1 MKNWNKQEDETLKAG
16 YELERPIADI
26 AEDLGRTTGAV
37 RGRAAALGISRAK
50 IEEVKKIDFEDDACP
65 YCGQVRITEG
75 DCNCDG
81 AKRARRIQE
90 RIQNAGETIEELFGE
105 ECKKDGYTPIPED
118 NIETLNA
125 AVVRQNFTINE
136 NSYPKERWK
145 RTLNGFV
152 ISSHFARVV
161 IERNTKKSAAARRA
175 KK

>member
-1 MKNWNKQEDETLKAG
+1 MKNWNKQEDEILKAG

-50 IEEVKKIDFEDDACP
+50 IEEMKKIDFEDDACP

-81 AKRARRIQE
+81 VRRARRIQE

-125 AVVRQNFTINE
+125 AVVQIVNYKLHAA
-136 NSYPKERWK
+136 S
-145 RTLNGFV
+145 FV
-152 ISSHFARVV
+152 LSSGTRAKITRSKGGSIK
-161 IERNTKKSAAARRA
+161 IERTETKKNSAEVDE
-175 KK
+175 

>member
-50 IEEVKKIDFEDDACP
+50 IEEMKKIDFEDDACP

-125 AVVRQNFTINE
+125 AVVQIVNYKLHAA
-136 NSYPKERWK
+136 S
-145 RTLNGFV
+145 FV
-152 ISSHFARVV
+152 LSSGTRAKITRSKGGSIK
-161 IERNTKKSAAARRA
+161 IERTETKKNSAEVDE
-175 KK
+175 

>member
-1 MKNWNKQEDETLKAG
+1 MKNWNKQEDEILKAG

-37 RGRAAALGISRAK
+37 RGHAAALGISRAK
-50 IEEVKKIDFEDDACP
+50 IEEMKKIDFEDDACP

-125 AVVRQNFTINE
+125 AVVQIVNYKLHAA
-136 NSYPKERWK
+136 S
-145 RTLNGFV
+145 FV
-152 ISSHFARVV
+152 LSSGTRAKITRSKGGSIK
-161 IERNTKKSAAARRA
+161 IERTETKKNSAEVDE
-175 KK
+175 

>member
-50 IEEVKKIDFEDDACP
+50 IEEMKKIDFEDDACP

-81 AKRARRIQE
+81 ARRAHRIQE

-105 ECKKDGYTPIPED
+105 EYKKDGYTPIPED

-125 AVVRQNFTINE
+125 AVVQIVNYKLHAA
-136 NSYPKERWK
+136 S
-145 RTLNGFV
+145 FV
-152 ISSHFARVV
+152 LSSGTRAKITRSKGGSIK
-161 IERNTKKSAAARRA
+161 IERTETKKNSAEVDE
-175 KK
+175 

>member
-50 IEEVKKIDFEDDACP
+50 IEEMKKIDFEDDACP

-81 AKRARRIQE
+81 ARRARRIQE

-125 AVVRQNFTINE
+125 AVVQIVNYKLHAA
-136 NSYPKERWK
+136 S
-145 RTLNGFV
+145 FV
-152 ISSHFARVV
+152 LSSGTRAKITRSKGGSIK
-161 IERNTKKSAAARRA
+161 IERTETKKNSAEVDE
-175 KK
+175 

>member
-1 MKNWNKQEDETLKAG
+1 MKNWNKQEDEILKAG

-50 IEEVKKIDFEDDACP
+50 IEEMKKIDIEDEITCP
-65 YCGQVRITEG
+65 YCGQIRLTEG
-75 DCNCDG
+75 DCKCDG
-81 AKRARRIQE
+81 AIRARRIQE

-125 AVVRQNFTINE
+125 VAVQIVNYKLHAA
-136 NSYPKERWK
+136 S
-145 RTLNGFV
+145 FV
-152 ISSHFARVV
+152 LSSGTKAKITRSKGGSIK
-161 IERNTKKSAAARRA
+161 IERTETKKNSAEVDE
-175 KK
+175 

>member
-1 MKNWNKQEDETLKAG
+1 MKNWNKQEDEILMAG

-50 IEEVKKIDFEDDACP
+50 IEEMKKIDFEDDACP

-81 AKRARRIQE
+81 ARRARRIQE

-125 AVVRQNFTINE
+125 AVVQIVNYKLHAA
-136 NSYPKERWK
+136 S
-145 RTLNGFV
+145 FV
-152 ISSHFARVV
+152 LSSGTRAKITRSKGGSIK
-161 IERNTKKSAAARRA
+161 IERTETKKNSAEVDE
-175 KK
+175 

>member
-50 IEEVKKIDFEDDACP
+50 IEEMKKIDFEDDACP

-81 AKRARRIQE
+81 ARRARRIQE
-90 RIQNAGETIEELFGE
+90 RIQNAGETIEELFSE

-125 AVVRQNFTINE
+125 AVVQIVNYKLHAA
-136 NSYPKERWK
+136 S
-145 RTLNGFV
+145 FV
-152 ISSHFARVV
+152 LSSGTRAKITRSKGGSIK
-161 IERNTKKSAAARRA
+161 IERTETKKNSAEVDE
-175 KK
+175 

>member
-50 IEEVKKIDFEDDACP
+50 IEEMKKIDFEDDACP

-125 AVVRQNFTINE
+125 AVVQIVN
-136 NSYPKERWK
+136 YK
-145 RTLNGFV
+145 LHAALFV
-152 ISSHFARVV
+152 LSSGTRAKITRSKGGSIK
-161 IERNTKKSAAARRA
+161 IERTETKKNSAEVDE
-175 KK
+175 

>member
-1 MKNWNKQEDETLKAG
+1 MKNWNKQEDEILKAG

-50 IEEVKKIDFEDDACP
+50 IEEMKKIDFEDDTCP

-81 AKRARRIQE
+81 ARRARRIQE

-125 AVVRQNFTINE
+125 AVVQIVNYKLHAA
-136 NSYPKERWK
+136 S
-145 RTLNGFV
+145 FV
-152 ISSHFARVV
+152 LSSGTRAKITRSKGGSIK
-161 IERNTKKSAAARRA
+161 IERTETKKNSAEVDE
-175 KK
+175 

>member
-1 MKNWNKQEDETLKAG
+1 MKNWNKQEYETLKSG

-50 IEEVKKIDFEDDACP
+50 IEEMKKIDFEDDACP

-81 AKRARRIQE
+81 AKRARRIHE

-125 AVVRQNFTINE
+125 AVVQIVNYKLHAA
-136 NSYPKERWK
+136 S
-145 RTLNGFV
+145 FV
-152 ISSHFARVV
+152 LSSGTRAKITRSKGGSIK
-161 IERNTKKSAAARRA
+161 IERTETKKNSAEVDE
-175 KK
+175 

>member
-50 IEEVKKIDFEDDACP
+50 IEEMKKIDFEDDACP

-81 AKRARRIQE
+81 ARRAHRIQE

-125 AVVRQNFTINE
+125 AVVQIVNYKLHAA
-136 NSYPKERWK
+136 S
-145 RTLNGFV
+145 FV
-152 ISSHFARVV
+152 LSSGTRAKITRSKGGSIK
-161 IERNTKKSAAARRA
+161 IERTETKKNSAEVDE
-175 KK
+175 

>member
-1 MKNWNKQEDETLKAG
+1 MKNWNKQEDEILKAG

-50 IEEVKKIDFEDDACP
+50 IEEMKKIDFEDDACP

-81 AKRARRIQE
+81 ARRARRIQE

-125 AVVRQNFTINE
+125 AVVQIVNYKLHAA
-136 NSYPKERWK
+136 S
-145 RTLNGFV
+145 FV
-152 ISSHFARVV
+152 LSSGTRAKITRSKGGSIK
-161 IERNTKKSAAARRA
+161 IERTETKKNSAEVDE
-175 KK
+175 